1 MYPWFQNKDKEPE
14 VAPFHPRPGMT
25 KTKKSHMGICV
36 IYVFHSQ
43 HDVYNLYLKYLFQDA
58 KPLLFNPGGDE
69 PAFLAG
75 ATCVSRYLNLEG
87 QIGVMLWW
95 NNWITTK

>member
-1 MYPWFQNKDKEPE
+1 MAWESQSLCLAMYPWFQNKDKVPE

-43 HDVYNLYLKYLFQDA
+43 HDVYNLYLKYLFKMRSPSYLILVVTSQLFWLAQLASQD
-58 KPLLFNPGGDE
+58 
-69 PAFLAG
+69 
-75 ATCVSRYLNLEG
+75 
-87 QIGVMLWW
+87 I
-95 NNWITTK
+95 